1 MCYDGAT
8 RSRRADM
15 PALRNGFHMLHAT
28 RTVLL
33 LVFGAMHG
41 VPAPAADWKPEK
53 NIEIVVGVTP
63 GGPADTS
70 ARMLQKIMQEKRM
83 VAVPVSVTNRP
94 GANNAL
100 AWIYINQHSGDGHY
114 LAMTLPNI
122 VTNRLTG
129 THELNYT
136 EVTPLAQL
144 NSEYIVFSVKSD
156 SPIKNGLDLLN
167 RLKSNPASQSIAF
180 SNVGSANHIG
190 AGLVMHTAGLPL
202 KKLKLVAF
210 KGASEAVIALLGG
223 HVDAVASSASTVAP
237 QAQSG
242 ALRLIAVAAPQR
254 LKAYAQVPT
263 WKEQGVNAAFANWRG
278 VVGPKSMTPAQ
289 VAFWDEL
296 LGKAVRTEEWVKEV
310 EKNGWEPDYM
320 NSTDSRKFLER
331 QNEELK
337 ALLAE
342 LGLSK

>member
-1 MCYDGAT
+1 MCYDRFMTGM
-8 RSRRADM
+8 RADLM
-15 PALRNGFHMLHAT
+15 APRERFQMSHTIRSALLFAL
-28 RTVLL
+28 
-33 LVFGAMHG
+33 GAMAVVSAH
-41 VPAPAADWKPEK
+41 AADWKPEK

-100 AWIYINQHSGDGHY
+100 AWIYINQHAGDGHY

-129 THELNYT
+129 THDLNYA

-156 SPIKNGLDLLN
+156 SPLKTGLDLLN
-167 RLKSNPASQSIAF
+167 RLRSDPASQSIAF
-180 SNVGSANHIG
+180 SNIGSANHIG
-190 AGLVMHTAGLPL
+190 AGLIMHTAGLPV

-237 QAQSG
+237 QIQSG
-242 ALRLIAVAAPQR
+242 ALRIIAVAAPQR

-278 VVGPKSMTPAQ
+278 IVGPKNLTPAQ

-296 LGKAVRTEEWVKEV
+296 LGKAVRTEEWVREV
-310 EKNGWEPDYM
+310 EKFGWEPDYM
-320 NSTDSRKFLER
+320 NSAESRKFLER

-337 ALLAE
+337 VLLAE